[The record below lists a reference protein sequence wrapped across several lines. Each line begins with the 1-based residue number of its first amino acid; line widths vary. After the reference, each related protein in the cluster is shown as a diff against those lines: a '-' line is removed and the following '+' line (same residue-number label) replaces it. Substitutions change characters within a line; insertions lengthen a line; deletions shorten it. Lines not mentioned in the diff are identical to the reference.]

1 MMSHL
6 NELLRDRTRPLLM
19 GIVNVTGDSF
29 SEGARS
35 TPATAV
41 DRALALL
48 DDGADLLDIGG
59 ESTRPGAAVIPADEE
74 AQRVVPVVRELR
86 KLRPSAI
93 LSVDTRKAEVAR
105 AVLDYGV
112 ELINDVSML
121 RFSPEMADVVAAAGA
136 ALIVAHSRGT
146 PQTMKNPEFHDYGD
160 DPVAAVVAELAGAKE
175 QALRAGVSEDNIF
188 VDPDFGFAKT
198 PEQDWEI
205 LKRIDELHQL
215 GAVVAGM
222 SRKSFL
228 GSFLEQPD
236 PLQRLGGTIA
246 AALYLANREVEIL
259 RVHDVRQL
267 RDALSVWDKLR

>member
-1 MMSHL
+1 MSRL
-6 NELLRDRTRPLLM
+6 NDLLRERTRPLLM

-29 SEGARS
+29 SEGAVS
-35 TPATAV
+35 SPATAV
-41 DRALALL
+41 ERALALL

-74 AQRVVPVVRELR
+74 AQRVIPVVRELR
-86 KLRPSAI
+86 KLRPSAV
-93 LSVDTRKAEVAR
+93 LSLDTRKAEVAR
-105 AVLDYGV
+105 AALDYGV

-121 RFSPEMADVVAAAGA
+121 RFSPEMAEVVAASGA

-146 PQTMKNPEFHDYGD
+146 PQTMKSPAFHDYGD
-160 DPVAAVVAELAGAKE
+160 DPVAPVVAELAGAKE
-175 QALRAGVSEDNIF
+175 KALHAGVAEENIF

-215 GAVVAGM
+215 GPVVAGM

-228 GSFLEQPD
+228 GRFLEQPD
-236 PLQRLGGTIA
+236 PMQRLGGTIA
-246 AALYLANREVEIL
+246 AALYLADREVEIL
-259 RVHDVRQL
+259 RVHDVRQVG
-267 RDALSVWDKLR
+267 DALSVWDKLR

>member
-1 MMSHL
+1 MSHL

-29 SEGARS
+29 SEGVRS

-246 AALYLANREVEIL
+246 AALYLANREVDIL